1 MRVPFPAVPFAL
13 ATLAV
18 VGGLGA
24 CSDHEPTHI
33 QPAAEVVAALPPG
46 RPAIYAAAL
55 DGPESFVRALY
66 AVYAEPG
73 GGLEALPPGR
83 DPIYGRTLNAM
94 IGADFRKADGEVPFL
109 NHDPICACQD
119 SDGLVLE
126 SVVVTETGAATAE
139 AAVVFTNLG
148 ETRRQTLMLL
158 KEGQSWRVVDVV
170 VPGEPPLTEQL
181 LKVID

>member
-13 ATLAV
+13 AALAA
-18 VGGLGA
+18 LGA
-24 CSDHEPTHI
+24 CSEQEPAQI
-33 QPAAEVVAALPPG
+33 RPAAELVAALPPG

-66 AVYAEPG
+66 AVYATPG
-73 GGLEALPPGR
+73 GTLEALPPGR

-94 IGADFRKADGEVPFL
+94 IGADFRKAAGEVPYL
-109 NHDPICACQD
+109 NHDPICGCQD

-139 AAVVFTNLG
+139 AVVVFTNLG
-148 ETRRQTLMLL
+148 EQRTQTLKLL
-158 KEGQSWRVVDVV
+158 KEGQSWRVVDVL
-170 VPGEPPLTEQL
+170 VPGQPPLTEQL

>member
-1 MRVPFPAVPFAL
+1 
-13 ATLAV
+13 
-18 VGGLGA
+18 
-24 CSDHEPTHI
+24 
-33 QPAAEVVAALPPG
+33 
-46 RPAIYAAAL
+46 
-55 DGPESFVRALY
+55 
-66 AVYAEPG
+66 
-73 GGLEALPPGR
+73 
-83 DPIYGRTLNAM
+83 M

-148 ETRRQTLMLL
+148 QRRSQTLKLL
-158 KEGQSWRVVDVV
+158 KEGQSWRVVDVL

-181 LKVID
+181 LNVID